1 LLARALVHRPELL
14 VLDEPTNGLDPQ
26 ARQQLLQILRQLAA
40 AGTTLLVVTH
50 QLDAVIP
57 EISRAVLIKGGR
69 IQAHGPCRE
78 LLQAD
83 PLSHLFDTPLRLVE
97 LGGWRQLL
105 PA

>member
-1 LLARALVHRPELL
+1 VHRPELL

-26 ARQQLLQILRQLAA
+26 ARHQLLQILRQLAA

-69 IQAHGPCRE
+69 IQANGPCRE
-78 LLQAD
+78 LLRAD
-83 PLSHLFDTPLRLVE
+83 PLSRLFDTPLRVVE
-97 LGGWRQLL
+97 AGGWRQLL